1 MPPIVYRL
9 MAIML
14 VQNVVAVL
22 MIVFYEVWLLYFVT
36 WWILA
41 GLFWHQRGTYYRKR

>member
-1 MPPIVYRL
+1 MPPVVYRL

-14 VQNVVAVL
+14 VQNVVAVC
-22 MIVFYEVWLLYFVT
+22 IFTFSNVWYVYFVI

-41 GLFWHQRGTYYRKR
+41 GFFWYEWGTYYRK